1 MRKFIVF
8 ASLALLLF
16 SGATAQQ
23 PDKPVVTGDDY
34 ARAAK
39 FLSANTFPLV
49 RNMSIRPVWIDEDLF
64 WYRHDVEGGRE
75 FLLGNA
81 RKRYVRRAFDH
92 EKLAEALS
100 DTLGKEYAPLKL
112 PFSRIVFSDDHQEIT
127 FRVQSGE
134 FVWNRQTNHLS
145 VKKGPEDREPGKK
158 EVVATGWNASHIR
171 NNYVKS
177 PDGKYGA
184 FIRDYNLWVR
194 VLETGEEIQLT
205 TDGEKDF
212 GYATDNAGW
221 RHSTRP
227 VLLWSPDSRKIATF
241 RMDERGVGMMY
252 MVSTKV
258 GHPDLKAW
266 RYPLPE
272 DSVIFRLHRVIIS
285 LDGPQVVKL
294 KMKPD
299 AHRSTVTDDI
309 VGRDGKFLDVA
320 WSTDAKQ
327 LAFVS
332 VSRDHHKVVFRV
344 ADAATGEVR
353 DVLEEETPTFF
364 EGGYNTFNWRF
375 LPESN
380 EVIWFSERDNW
391 GHLYLYDL
399 TTGKL
404 KNRITAGPWNVLD
417 ILRLD
422 TKGRKIYFMGAGREP
437 GDPYFKYFYSVR
449 MDGRD
454 LRLLTPDSANH
465 SVSLSPDGTWFTDTY
480 STPVQPQVTV
490 LRNSK
495 GKKLLTLARADISE
509 LLAMGWQP
517 PVPFVVKARD
527 GKTDLYGLMFK
538 PSHFDPSRK
547 YPIINAIYPGPQTG
561 SVRGR
566 SFLPARGDKQA
577 LAELG
582 FIVVSLDA
590 MGTPMRSKSFH
601 AAYYGDMGDNGLPD
615 QIAGMRQLA
624 ERYPWIDTTRV
635 GIYGHSGGGYASA
648 DAILRYPD
656 FFKVA
661 VSESGNHDN
670 RIYEDDWGE
679 KWQGLLKVNPDG
691 SSNYDNQ
698 ANQLL
703 AKKLKGHLLLAHGT
717 LDGNVPVNNTLSL
730 VQALIAANKD
740 FDLILFPNR
749 AHGYGSD
756 SRYMMRR
763 KWDYFVRYLLDT
775 EPPKEYQFEK

>member
-1 MRKFIVF
+1 MRRFVGSFILSVF
-8 ASLALLLF
+8 LV
-16 SGATAQQ
+16 TEAQAQ
-23 PDKPVVTGDDY
+23 PLDNIAVTSDDY

-39 FLSANTFPLV
+39 FLSGNTFSLV
-49 RNMSIRPVWIDEDLF
+49 RNMSIRPVWIDKDLF
-64 WYRHDVEGGRE
+64 WYRHDVEGGTE

-81 RKRYVRRAFDH
+81 RKRSVERAFDH
-92 EKLAEALS
+92 EKLAAALS
-100 DTLGKEYAPLKL
+100 DTLGKEYDPLKL
-112 PFSRIVFSDDHQEIT
+112 PFYRITFSDDRHEIT
-127 FRVQSGE
+127 FRVRSGE
-134 FVWNRQTNHLS
+134 YVWNRQTNRLS
-145 VKKGPEDREPGKK
+145 VKKDAGAQEQGKK
-158 EVVATGWNASHIR
+158 EAVARGWNASYMR
-171 NNYVKS
+171 SNYVKS
-177 PDGKYGA
+177 PDGRYGA

-194 VLETGEEIQLT
+194 DLESGKETQLT
-205 TDGEKDF
+205 TEGVKDF

-221 RHSTRP
+221 RRSSRP

-241 RMDERGVGMMY
+241 RLDERGVGMMY

-285 LDGPQVVKL
+285 LDGPKVVEL

-299 AHRSTVTDDI
+299 QHRSTVTDDI
-309 VGRDGKFLDVA
+309 VGRGGKFLDVA
-320 WSTDAKQ
+320 WSPDASR

-332 VSRDHHKVVFRV
+332 VSRDHHRVVLRV

-364 EGGYNTFNWRF
+364 ESGYNTFNWRF

-404 KNRITAGPWNVLD
+404 KNRITSGSWNVLD

-422 TKGRKIYFMGAGREP
+422 KKERKIYFMGAGREP

-454 LRLLTPDSANH
+454 LRLLTPDSADH
-465 SVSLSPDGTWFTDTY
+465 SVSLSPEGTWFTDTY

-495 GKKLLTLARADISE
+495 GKKLLTLAKADISE

-538 PSHFDPSRK
+538 PTHLDPSRK

-590 MGTPMRSKSFH
+590 MGTPMRSRSFH

-635 GIYGHSGGGYASA
+635 GIYGHSGGGYAAA

-691 SSNYDNQ
+691 TSNYDNQ

-703 AKKLKGHLLLAHGT
+703 AKNLKGHLLLAHGT
-717 LDGNVPVNNTLSL
+717 MDGNVPVNNTLVL
-730 VQALIAANKD
+730 VEALIAANKD

-749 AHGYGSD
+749 SHGYGSD

-775 EPPKEYQFEK
+775 EPPKEYQFGK